1 MEKAA
6 AKTERMIV
14 AGRLVLAVTAFAAL
28 LVDPPEPQ
36 PTAIYTYVAL
46 AGYLTYSSFLFV
58 FSRRGHAQP
67 YPPRLT
73 YAGDIACL
81 LAVLLFTEGSVA
93 PFFLFYLFVIFVTSL
108 RWGLRRAMMAT
119 AALAAIFVL
128 LGFLPFTPIAI
139 RYRSFYG
146 QWGPLQFLV
155 AAVCLLGLGY
165 LVGRMG
171 DIERQEAT
179 RLKILEGLAG
189 TVNVEQGFRESLRC
203 LMAETQKI
211 FRARRAFLVFED
223 LRTRTLFLWKLEADG
238 EGELTLEERRLEER
252 PLFFQDG
259 REASFCW
266 QVTAGNHLSHWEGRE
281 GLTEER
287 LLEPPRLV
295 ASFAELF
302 QARSI
307 LTVPFRFRGEPVG
320 RVILLDR
327 EGGPFTEE
335 DLDLLQLLIRQLTPV
350 VENVFTLRRLRLRA
364 IEGERDRIAR
374 DLHDGVLQTLA
385 SLDMQL
391 DVLRRLTLKD
401 PERLAA
407 ELAQLQQIV
416 KTEGIE
422 LREFVGD
429 LKPLQIESADLVE
442 LLESYIDRFR
452 NETGLVVELL
462 ADRMNIDLP
471 EKVCREIFQMIR
483 EGLNNVKKHAQATHV
498 VIKMKQDE
506 RYLHLVIDDNGK
518 GFSFAGTYA
527 SEALDSLR
535 LGPISIKEHAHA
547 LSGQL
552 TIEST
557 PGHGARLR
565 IDIPV

>member
-1 MEKAA
+1 
-6 AKTERMIV
+6 
-14 AGRLVLAVTAFAAL
+14 
-28 LVDPPEPQ
+28 
-36 PTAIYTYVAL
+36 
-46 AGYLTYSSFLFV
+46 
-58 FSRRGHAQP
+58 
-67 YPPRLT
+67 
-73 YAGDIACL
+73 
-81 LAVLLFTEGSVA
+81 
-93 PFFLFYLFVIFVTSL
+93 
-108 RWGLRRAMMAT
+108 
-119 AALAAIFVL
+119 
-128 LGFLPFTPIAI
+128 
-139 RYRSFYG
+139 
-146 QWGPLQFLV
+146 
-155 AAVCLLGLGY
+155 
-165 LVGRMG
+165 
-171 DIERQEAT
+171 
-179 RLKILEGLAG
+179 
-189 TVNVEQGFRESLRC
+189 
-203 LMAETQKI
+203 
-211 FRARRAFLVFED
+211 
-223 LRTRTLFLWKLEADG
+223 
-238 EGELTLEERRLEER
+238 
-252 PLFFQDG
+252 
-259 REASFCW
+259 
-266 QVTAGNHLSHWEGRE
+266 
-281 GLTEER
+281 LTEER

-327 EGGPFTEE
+327 EGSPFTEE

-350 VENVFTLRRLRLRA
+350 VENVFTLRQLRLRA

-416 KTEGIE
+416 KTEGVE

-535 LGPISIKEHAHA
+535 LGPISIKEHTHT
-547 LSGQL
+547 LNGQL

-557 PGHGARLR
+557 PGRPRTILGCRRMAQGEPRSPR
-565 IDIPV
+565 RGSCGSTGRW